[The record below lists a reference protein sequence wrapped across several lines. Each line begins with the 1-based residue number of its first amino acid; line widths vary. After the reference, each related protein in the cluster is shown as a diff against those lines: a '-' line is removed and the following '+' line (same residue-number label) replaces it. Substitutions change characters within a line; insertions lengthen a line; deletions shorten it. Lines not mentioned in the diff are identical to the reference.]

1 MKAAPTGDQLVLTPR
16 ARSPA
21 PKPPRPAR
29 PGSKT
34 AARAPRPPNFPT
46 HSIVYPAREPS
57 AGSAAPAG
65 STRTVFPRKCATPR
79 HVTPALPG
87 RGAGPAGRGHVGVRG
102 QERNPAASSAAAA
115 VLRPRVPGGFL
126 FPHVTAAGG
135 PSLTSDE
142 FFQEVQGTPPPH
154 PTQRRR
160 RTGSEGLPRC
170 HRTSDAPRLS
180 QLPLEK
186 VEIKY
191 AVSLQGNRVNIYFDF
206 KNYNNNVQHK
216 FEEGRFR
223 QTSVNSKA

>member
-1 MKAAPTGDQLVLTPR
+1 MALKAAPTGDQLVLTPR

-142 FFQEVQGTPPPH
+142 FFQEVQGTPPY
-154 PTQRRR
+154 PTPPREGGVRGLR
-160 RTGSEGLPRC
+160 AFPAVTGPVTRHDSVSFHSKRLKLNMQC
-170 HRTSDAPRLS
+170 HCRGI
-180 QLPLEK
+180 E
-186 VEIKY
+186 
-191 AVSLQGNRVNIYFDF
+191 
-206 KNYNNNVQHK
+206 
-216 FEEGRFR
+216 
-223 QTSVNSKA
+223 